1 MWAFLLLTTI
11 FLGAIVYWMV
21 QINKQHVLDHWADY
35 NKNPFFVFFL
45 APLYKPD
52 DDDRSRLQFGID
64 NFFNVLMTFCTET
77 FQVLMQPIMAIFS
90 TMTEAVDQSVNGLF
104 NMRDFLKI
112 LWARFNSMTQGFMNR
127 FQATLTAL
135 KVTYTQLYNA
145 IGKTYAISIAGLMS
159 GLAALQT
166 TLSVFDLVVNIV
178 ITILIILAAIFI
190 WLPFIL
196 IPVIIIIIMA
206 VNAINASGQGDRMT
220 GIAGVFCFAEG
231 TSIKTKYGLDS
242 IETIDLGTVLADGA
256 RVTGVLNFEQMTEDM
271 YDLYGVQ
278 VSGSHIVYLPSGP
291 VHVENHPDAILLPPQ
306 HRKVFC
312 LITSTRRIPVLTDK
326 GIVYFAD
333 WEELDNTPDDLQH
346 WNQHVFAHLNPQHVY
361 RVPSTSTLMSES
373 GVSDDTPIATPNGAV
388 LASDIRPGHTILD
401 ADEIP
406 TIVRGVVRLA
416 NSEVMDSVILPFQG
430 YMSIGSWIKPNNK
443 WIQVPNPIR
452 SISSY
457 KGIWYQFFTDSG
469 TFLISQVP
477 NIDDPNYNPKD
488 DYIPVRDF
496 SDVGSDQLPETYDWV
511 LEHLREKI

>member
-1 MWAFLLLTTI
+1 M
-11 FLGAIVYWMV
+11 
-21 QINKQHVLDHWADY
+21 
-35 NKNPFFVFFL
+35 FFL

-90 TMTEAVDQSVNGLF
+90 MMTEAVDQSATGLF

-112 LWARFNSMTQGFMNR
+112 IWSRFNDMTQGFMNR

-166 TLSVFDLVVNIV
+166 TLSVFDLIVNIV

-196 IPVIIIIIMA
+196 IPVIVIIILA

-231 TSIKTKYGLDS
+231 TMVQTTSGLQPIEHISLGTTLDS
-242 IETIDLGTVLADGA
+242 KTNQ
-256 RVTGVLNFEQMTEDM
+256 VTGLLNFEQYTDDM

-278 VSGSHIVYLPSGP
+278 VSGSHIVYTIKGP
-291 VHVENHPDAILLPPQ
+291 IHVQNHPDAILLPPQ
-306 HRKVFC
+306 HRKVYC
-312 LITSTRRIPVLTDK
+312 LITSTRRIPIVTDQ
-326 GIVYFAD
+326 GIIEFAD
-333 WEELDNTPDDLQH
+333 WEELDNSPDDLRH
-346 WNQHVFAHLNPQHVY
+346 WNQHVFAHLNPQHPY
-361 RVPSTSTLMSES
+361 QPASTTALMSES

-388 LASDIRPGHTILD
+388 LASELRPGHIVLD
-401 ADEIP
+401 ADELP
-406 TIVRGVVRLA
+406 TVVHGVVRLA
-416 NSEVMDSVILPFQG
+416 NSESMESVVLPFQG
-430 YMSIGSWIKPNNK
+430 YISIGSWIKPNKK
-443 WIQVPNPIR
+443 WIQIPNVIP

-457 KGIWYQFFTDSG
+457 KGIWYQFFTESG
-469 TFLISQVP
+469 TFLISQTP
-477 NIDDPNYNPKD
+477 FGGQRAPSTDDPNHNPKD
-488 DYIPVRDF
+488 DFIKIRDF
-496 SDVGSDQLPETYDWV
+496 SDIGSDNLPETYDWV
-511 LEHLREKI
+511 LEYLREKI